1 MERKIKLNRKTSET
15 EIDIELNLDG
25 TGKSEILTDFKFFN
39 HILNVFAKHAHVNLK
54 IIAKGD
60 LQHHILE
67 DIGILLG
74 ECFNKAIG
82 NKRGIKRYGWSLI
95 PMDDALVMS
104 AVDISGRFYTNI
116 DFNTKEVMIEDT
128 KIANIYHFLN
138 SFSENAKIN
147 LHLKVLYGKD
157 PHHKLEAAFKSLA
170 FSMRDA
176 KKVVSNEIPSTIPS
190 TKGIL

>member
-1 MERKIKLNRKTSET
+1 MERKFKLRRKTSET

-39 HILNVFAKHAHVNLK
+39 HILNVFAKHSQMDLK
-54 IIAKGD
+54 INAKGD

-104 AVDISGRFYTNI
+104 TVDISGRFYSEI
-116 DFNTKEVMIEDT
+116 DLNTKETKIEDT
-128 KIANIYHFLN
+128 EIANIYHFLN

-147 LHLKVLYGKD
+147 LHLKVLYGKNS
-157 PHHKLEAAFKSLA
+157 HHKLEAAFKSFA
-170 FSMRDA
+170 FSIRDA
-176 KKVVSNEIPSTIPS
+176 KKVVSNEIPST
-190 TKGIL
+190 KGIL